1 MAVFELEDYFGR
13 ISGIIFPK
21 DFSRNIGCFIEG
33 KAVYLSGTIQTDYF
47 NGTESRKIAVRDVVD
62 IDELW
67 KQRGYKV
74 YILVKDDDRGK
85 VLKLKRI
92 IEFYKGNTPLN
103 LAVKTDTEKKV
114 VKTNSLV
121 SPTKE
126 FIKDVVDLNGKRQ
139 YNNKITIVIHT

>member
-1 MAVFELEDYFGR
+1 M
-13 ISGIIFPK
+13 
-21 DFSRNIGCFIEG
+21 
-33 KAVYLSGTIQTDYF
+33 YLSGTIQTDYF

-85 VLKLKRI
+85 VPKLKRI

-126 FIKDVVDLNGKRQ
+126 FIKDVVDLMGKGSIII
-139 YNNKITIVIHT
+139 K